1 MKHLGLNKILLAAMT
16 ILMVA
21 CGSKKDQ
28 DQVQWPGFPDSGPFI
43 PDGSGPGMSPGVD
56 WDFGATADL
65 TASNSALSNY
75 AGWDVNNP
83 QNLRI
88 NLNLRKYNQ
97 GFGGVVSIGFEDH
110 GMKFEDTF
118 SSLVNPHGTV
128 KTNEENNKYNIW
140 FNHNGQTVWHG
151 FFQDHFGAIIVVID
165 EVIDLN
171 DGHGPEDLVG
181 GEVWFKNHPL
191 AFAPLSPTSCWFV
204 SLGPYD
210 CRTWKDGKKV
220 DTTRALYPSPGDG
233 YQRLGRFNNLSL
245 IDGFNKETS
254 F

>member
-1 MKHLGLNKILLAAMT
+1 MRNKGLNKLLLAVATILL
-16 ILMVA
+16 VA

-28 DQVQWPGFPDSGPFI
+28 DQVVWPGFPESGPFI
-43 PDGSGPGMSPGVD
+43 PGGSGPGMSPGVD
-56 WDFGATADL
+56 WEFGSTADL
-65 TASNSALSNY
+65 IASSTALSSY
-75 AGWDVNNP
+75 VGWDVNNP

-88 NLNLRKYNQ
+88 NVNLRRYGQ
-97 GFGGVVSIGFEDH
+97 GFGGVVSIGFDDH
-110 GMKFEDTF
+110 GQKFEDTF
-118 SSLVNPHGTV
+118 SSLVNPYGTV

-140 FNHNGQTVWHG
+140 FVQNGQSVWHG
-151 FFQDHFGAIIVVID
+151 FFQDHYGAIIVVID
-165 EVIDLN
+165 EVIDLG
-171 DGHGPEDLVG
+171 DGAGPEDLVG

-210 CRTWKDGKKV
+210 CRTWKQGHGV
-220 DTTRALYPSPGDG
+220 NTTQALYPNPADG

-245 IDGFNKETS
+245 IDGFNQETN